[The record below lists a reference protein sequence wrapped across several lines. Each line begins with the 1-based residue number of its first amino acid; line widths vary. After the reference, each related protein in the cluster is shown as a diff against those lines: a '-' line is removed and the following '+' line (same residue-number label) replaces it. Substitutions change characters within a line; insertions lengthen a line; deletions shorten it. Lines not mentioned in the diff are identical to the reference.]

1 MQNYDDLPEP
11 TIQTSTK
18 ESRIRNIKKWKTIA
32 SEELRKQ
39 RTDICKGC
47 DKYEV
52 SEQGPLLK
60 KLSRCTECG
69 CFLKPKI
76 ALEGQEC
83 PIGKW

>member
-1 MQNYDDLPEP
+1 MQNYDGS
-11 TIQTSTK
+11 TTK
-18 ESRIRNIKKWKTIA
+18 EQRTRNKLNWKTIA
-32 SEELRKQ
+32 SSEKRKQ

-47 DKYEV
+47 DKY
-52 SEQGPLLK
+52 SIMKRGPSLE
-60 KLSRCTECG
+60 KLSRCSECG